1 MGSRKRRRSKGGVA
15 PTREGSAARP
25 AAPAAARPQRPPL
38 SRRRKWL
45 YRLAAMTLVPAL
57 FFLALELGLRVF
69 GYGYPT
75 AFFVPIE
82 GRDGLTTNPR
92 FGWRFFPPRL
102 ARTPAIC
109 EIPAEKPEGTFRIVV
124 LGGSAAMGTPDP
136 AYGFSRYL
144 QVMLEDRFP
153 GRKFEVVNAAMTAI
167 NSHVAL
173 PIAHDCRR
181 LRPELFVIYMGNNE
195 FVGPFGPGT
204 VFSGVSTSRRLI
216 RASIAIRATRTG
228 QLLDGLLGRF
238 TSGEGGA
245 GEWKGMEMFI
255 GNRVPPGDPRAA
267 AVYDNFR
274 ANLRDIVAA
283 ARGAGA
289 QVVLCTVAVNLGDCA
304 PFASA
309 HRADLGD
316 DELAEWEAAYKKG
329 IALVEAGKPKEAL
342 QRFLTAA
349 DIDDRF
355 AELQFR
361 LGQCYADLEEFQA
374 AREHFAAARDCDAL
388 RFRADAAVNAAIRE
402 VAAHGPEEE
411 VHLVDAERALAES
424 QFAPHGIPGERLFYE
439 HVHLTP
445 EGNHALAS
453 AVFAQVAAILAE
465 PAEPDGAAAAAVA
478 PPTFEECRR
487 RLALTAWD
495 RYRLARDMAVME
507 GRPPFT
513 NQFDHRRRT
522 AQQRAALNELQGR
535 CASRAVLDQAQ
546 DEYAAAIQRN
556 PEDLYL
562 RANYAGWLEHRGDYA
577 AAVEQMQKLLAR
589 FPNAANWRSRLAL
602 LFEAQ
607 GKWDEAVAELG
618 KMREIV
624 PQQAA
629 TICFDIGTVL
639 LKSGKPAEAAEQF
652 RQALAI
658 RPNYAKAV
666 NSLGAC
672 LYLQGNSG
680 EAMEHFRRA
689 MELDPKLA
697 TAYNNLGMAL
707 LKQGKL
713 DEAERQYRQ
722 LVEID
727 PTNLDAHHAL
737 AVILRKRGKPDE
749 AVAQCRAAVAAS
761 PYSAAAH
768 YLLGQSQQA
777 AHQTADAVAQYREA
791 IRLDPDHVQ
800 ALNNLA
806 AMLATSSDA
815 ACRDGAE
822 AVRLSRRACALTNH
836 SDPRLLG
843 TLAAAHAEAG
853 QFAEA
858 VTIASKA
865 LQIARTKR
873 QEPLAAALQQRLR
886 MFKAGQP
893 VRQR

>member
-1 MGSRKRRRSKGGVA
+1 
-15 PTREGSAARP
+15 
-25 AAPAAARPQRPPL
+25 
-38 SRRRKWL
+38 
-45 YRLAAMTLVPAL
+45 MTLVPAL

-75 AFFVPIE
+75 AFLVPIE

-136 AYGFSRYL
+136 TYGFSRYL

-153 GRKFEVVNAAMTAI
+153 GRKFEIVNAAMTAI
-167 NSHVAL
+167 NSHVVL
-173 PIAHDCRR
+173 PIARDCRR
-181 LRPELFVIYMGNNE
+181 LRPDLFVIYMGNNE

-204 VFSGVSTSRRLI
+204 VFRGVSASRRLI

-228 QLLDGLLGRF
+228 QLLDGLLSRF
-238 TSGEGGA
+238 ASGDEGPS
-245 GEWKGMEMFI
+245 EWKGLEMFV

-283 ARGAGA
+283 ARGVDA

-309 HRADLGD
+309 HRSDLDD
-316 DELAEWEAAYKKG
+316 DELAEWETAYNKG
-329 IALVEAGKPKEAL
+329 IALVEAGKPEEAL
-342 QRFLTAA
+342 PQFLAA
-349 DIDDRF
+349 ANIDDRF

-361 LGQCYADLEEFQA
+361 LAQCYADLDQFEA

-388 RFRADAAVNAAIRE
+388 RFRADGALNAAIRE
-402 VAAHGPEEE
+402 VAADGPEET
-411 VHLVDAERALAES
+411 VHLVDAERTLAES
-424 QFAPHGIPGERLFYE
+424 QLAPHGIPGKRLFYE
-439 HVHLTP
+439 HVHFTP

-453 AVFAQVAAILAE
+453 AVFAQVAAILDE
-465 PAEPDGAAAAAVA
+465 PAGPDGAAAAAVA
-478 PPTFEECRR
+478 PPTFEQCRR

-495 RYRLARDMAVME
+495 RYRLARETAAME
-507 GRPPFT
+507 QRPPFT
-513 NQFDHRRRT
+513 NQFDHRQRT
-522 AQQRAALNELQGR
+522 AQQRAALNELEGR
-535 CASRAVLDQAQ
+535 LVLRTVLDQTQ
-546 DEYAAAIQRN
+546 EEYAAALKRN
-556 PEDLYL
+556 PEDMYL
-562 RANYAGWLEHRGDYA
+562 RANYAGWLEYRGDYA
-577 AAVEQMQKLLAR
+577 AAVEQMQMLLAR
-589 FPNAANWRSRLAL
+589 FPNSINWRSRLAS

-607 GKWDEAVAELG
+607 GKWDEAIAELR
-618 KMREIV
+618 KVRAIA

-639 LKSGKPAEAAEQF
+639 LRSGKHAEAAEQF
-652 RQALAI
+652 REALAI

-672 LYLQGNSG
+672 LYLQGDLA

-697 TAYNNLGMAL
+697 SAYSNVGMAL
-707 LKQGKL
+707 LKQGKI

-722 LVEID
+722 LVEMD
-727 PTNLDAHHAL
+727 PQNVDAHHAL
-737 AVILRKRGKPDE
+737 AVILRKRGKPDQ

-768 YLLGQSQQA
+768 YLLAQSQQA
-777 AHQTADAVAQYREA
+777 VHQTADAVVQYRET

-806 AMLATSSDA
+806 AILATSSEA
-815 ACRDGAE
+815 AWRDGAE
-822 AVRLSRRACALTNH
+822 AVRLSQRACELTKYG
-836 SDPRLLG
+836 DPQLLG

-865 LQIARTKR
+865 LAIARTNR
-873 QEPLAAALQQRLR
+873 QERLAAALELRLR
-886 MFKAGQP
+886 LFKAGRP